1 MNSKLLKNLAFLT
14 LALLAFACATKKDDA
29 GDHDHTAD
37 ADQKEWKEMDEFHM
51 IMAETFH
58 PFKDS
63 ANLEPARSRAG
74 ELVAAADKWISAP
87 LPEKV
92 NNDAMKEKL
101 GQLKTEASS
110 MAQAAGSGDDK
121 ALEEK
126 LTKVHDIFHAIQE
139 DWYAGLGHEHGHE
152 HH

>member
-1 MNSKLLKNLAFLT
+1 MNSKLKNLAFLT
-14 LALLAFACATKKDDA
+14 LALLAFACATKKDDH
-29 GDHDHTAD
+29 GDHDHHAD

-58 PFKDS
+58 PYKDS
-63 ANLEPARSRAG
+63 ANLEPARTKAA
-74 ELVAAADKWISAP
+74 ELVAAADKWTSAP

-101 GQLKTEASS
+101 GQLKSEASS
-110 MAQAAGSGDDK
+110 MAQAVTAGDDK
-121 ALEEK
+121 TLEEK

-139 DWYAGLGHEHGHE
+139 DWYGANGHEHGHE

>member
-29 GDHDHTAD
+29 GDHDHAAE

-63 ANLEPARSRAG
+63 ANLEPARSKAG

-126 LTKVHDIFHAIQE
+126 LTRVHDIFHAIQE
-139 DWYAGLGHEHGHE
+139 DWYAGHGHEHGHE